1 MEKKNRRAEMTHN
14 PNPKVLVIVRF
25 KSSLTPDELERRYK
39 ERLPQFQALP
49 GLLQKYYLYDP
60 ASDEWGGLYLWD
72 SQESLEKYMTSDLRK
87 SIPEVYQI
95 VGAPQIETVNVIDV
109 LRP

>member
-1 MEKKNRRAEMTHN
+1 MAENTR
-14 PNPKVLVIVRF
+14 PGILLTVRF
-25 KSSLTPDELERRYK
+25 KSSLSKEELERRYK
-39 ERLPQFQALP
+39 ERLPEFRALP

-72 SQESLEKYMTSDLRK
+72 SQESLDEYIDSDLRK
-87 SIPEVYQI
+87 SIPETYEI
-95 VGAPQIETVNVIDV
+95 VGTPRIEAISVVDV

>member
-1 MEKKNRRAEMTHN
+1 MAENTR
-14 PNPKVLVIVRF
+14 PGILLTVRF
-25 KSSLTPDELERRYK
+25 KSSLSKEELERRYK
-39 ERLPQFQALP
+39 ERLPEFRALP

-72 SQESLEKYMTSDLRK
+72 SQESLDEYIESDLRK
-87 SIPEVYQI
+87 SIPETYEI
-95 VGAPQIETVNVIDV
+95 VGTPRLEAISVVDV